1 VTNAVSPDDVTVTG
15 LFSYPVK
22 SCAAISQQSAV
33 IDVTGLMHDRE
44 WMLVDTRHSPA
55 RFVTQRE
62 HPRLATVCV
71 AVDERGALT
80 LSASGAASICVER
93 PSATHGLM
101 RVKVWGS
108 DVFANDAGDAAAQWF
123 TLHLGAAHSH
133 MRLVCF
139 HRAHPRH
146 CNAKYAGDSGAH
158 TYFADGYP
166 VLIATQSSLDDLNH
180 RMQRSGAP
188 PLPMNRF
195 RPNVVLSG
203 LPAWD
208 EDHIAALEIGECVL
222 QLVKPCVRCEI
233 TTTDQT
239 SGSRLSEEPLNT
251 LARFR
256 NNPDFG
262 GVTFGWNAVVSTAG
276 AVRAGD
282 IARVDYRF

>member
-1 VTNAVSPDDVTVTG
+1 MAVATSPDDVIVSG

-22 SCAAISQQSAV
+22 SCGGISHSSAT
-33 IDVTGLMHDRE
+33 IDITGLPHDRE
-44 WMLVDTRHSPA
+44 WMLVDPRHSPA

-62 HPRLATVCV
+62 QPLLASVRV
-71 AVDERGALT
+71 EVHDDGAIT
-80 LSASGAASICVER
+80 LSSSSAAAIR
-93 PSATHGLM
+93 IAQPAATHALM
-101 RVKVWGS
+101 RVKVWS
-108 DVFANDAGDAAAQWF
+108 SEVFANDAGDAAAQWF
-123 TLHLGAAHSH
+123 AAHLGIRSSQA
-133 MRLVCF
+133 RLVCF
-139 HRAHPRH
+139 HRAHVRE
-146 CNAKYAGDSGAH
+146 CSAKYAGDSGAH

-166 VLIATQSSLDDLNH
+166 VLVVNQSSLDDLNA
-180 RMQRSGAP
+180 RMQRNGADT
-188 PLPMNRF
+188 LPMSRF

-208 EDHIAALEIGECVL
+208 EDHIATITLGSCVL

-239 SGSRLSEEPLNT
+239 TGSRLSEEPLNT

-262 GVTFGWNAVVSTAG
+262 GVTFGWNAVVATAG
-276 AVRAGD
+276 LVNAGD